1 MSSRVIVMNDSDIKA
16 SNGTEGADMYK
27 HTTIPENPDRR
38 ATLLLAAGV
47 TLAASA
53 LFAVAEPAHAQGSD
67 ADAMDEIIV
76 TTARRREESLMD
88 VPLSISVISGVD
100 LDRVGAVNIVEVA
113 KQSPNVTLEV
123 SRGTNTTLTM
133 FIRGVGQ
140 QDPVAGFEAG
150 VGLYVD
156 DVYFNRPHAAVL
168 DLYEVER
175 IEVLRGP
182 QGTLY
187 GRNTIGGAIKY
198 VTKRIEDDPMVRVR
212 GSVGSYGQLDAL
224 VTASGALTDNF
235 RLGGTIVQF
244 TRDGYGDNL
253 TLGTEQYD
261 KDILGFRAT
270 AEWDVTDNL
279 FLSLSGDLTEDS
291 SSPKFGHRL
300 LVGGISG
307 DPILDDVFDTRGGL
321 SVPNQDV
328 ESSGL
333 SFLAEWE
340 INDSYTFKAIV
351 ADRED
356 DTWSPIDFDSLPSN
370 DMEVPVNYTNEQ
382 FSTELQLLFSGDRL
396 NGVMGYYFLDANAFN
411 DFDVVLGPLGEL
423 IGLPGFNANTLGD
436 VDTETW
442 SVFADFSYDLNDFW
456 SVSLGGRYT
465 SDERSSQVL
474 RRTYW
479 CPPDPLPGFDP
490 NCDGFSPTFG
500 GSAVVLATTSD
511 FNGSDEWTEFTPRA
525 SVSWA
530 PSDEHTV
537 YFSYAEGFKG
547 GSFDPRAQTSTAP
560 DLDGDGNVSDEE
572 IFEFIRFLPETVTS
586 YELGWRANTL
596 DGRLM
601 SSIAVFFA
609 DYEDVQI
616 PGSIGTDTDGD
627 GIEDTFSGITT
638 NAGAAEMPGFEFEGS
653 FRANDN
659 WSFRWAL
666 GWLDAEYTE
675 FIDADGNDVSDQA
688 VFQNT
693 PEWTAGGGVT
703 FETPLAGGSLFVIP
717 SFAYR
722 DKASQF
728 EFPNALLD
736 QDAFTLW
743 DLSVVWEDDDGH
755 WRVGLHGKNLTD
767 EEYKVAGY
775 DFPALGL
782 EGNVTAFYGPPQT
795 VTATVE
801 YIF

>member
-1 MSSRVIVMNDSDIKA
+1 MYQNTLFSRNS
-16 SNGTEGADMYK
+16 GRG
-27 HTTIPENPDRR
+27 
-38 ATLLLAAGV
+38 ATLLFGAGV
-47 TLAASA
+47 ALAASA
-53 LFAVAEPAHAQGSD
+53 LFGIAEPAVAQGND
-67 ADAMDEIIV
+67 ADDAMDEIIV

-88 VPLSISVISGVD
+88 VPLSISVIGGVD
-100 LDRVGAVNIVEVA
+100 LERVGAVDIIEIA

-123 SRGTNTTLTM
+123 SRGTNTTLTA

-156 DVYFNRPHAAVL
+156 DVYLNRPHAAVL

-198 VTKRIEDDPMVRVR
+198 VTKRIEDEFMLRVR
-212 GSVGSYGQLDAL
+212 GSVGNYNQLDGL

-235 RLGGTIVQF
+235 RLGGTVVQF

-253 TLGTEQYD
+253 NLGGEQYD
-261 KDILGFRAT
+261 KDVLGFRAT
-270 AEWDVTDNL
+270 AEWDATDNL
-279 FLSLSGDLTEDS
+279 FFRLSGDMTEDS

-300 LVGGISG
+300 MVGGING

-321 SVPNQDV
+321 NVPNQDV

-333 SFLAEWE
+333 AFLAEWE
-340 INDSYTFKAIV
+340 LSDRYTFKAIV

-356 DTWSPIDFDSLPSN
+356 ETWSPIDFDSLPT
-370 DMEVPVNYTNEQ
+370 DDLDVPVVYKNEQ
-382 FSTELQLLFSGDRL
+382 FSTELQLLYSGDRL
-396 NGVMGYYFLDANAFN
+396 NGVMGFYYLDANAFN
-411 DFDVVLGPLGEL
+411 DFDVVLGPTGDL
-423 IGLPGFNANTLGD
+423 IGLPGLNANTVGN

-456 SVSLGGRYT
+456 SLSLGGRYT

-474 RRTYW
+474 RRTFV
-479 CPPDPLPGFDP
+479 CPATDPG
-490 NCDGFSPTFG
+490 CSGFSPTFG
-500 GSAVVLATTSD
+500 GSALVLATTSD
-511 FNGSDEWTEFTPRA
+511 FNGSEEWTEFTPRA
-525 SVSWA
+525 SVTWA
-530 PSDEHTV
+530 PSDEHTL

-547 GSFDPRAQTSTAP
+547 GSFDPRGQTSAAP
-560 DLDGDGNVSDEE
+560 DLDGDGTVSDAE
-572 IFEFIRFLPETVTS
+572 IFEFMRFLPETVTS
-586 YELGWRANTL
+586 YELGWRANAL

-601 SSIAVFFA
+601 SSVAVFFA

-616 PGSIGTDTDGD
+616 PGSIGTDTNGD
-627 GIEDTFSGITT
+627 GINDTFTGVTT
-638 NAGAAEMPGFEFEGS
+638 NAGAAELPGFEFEGS
-653 FRANDN
+653 FRASDN

-675 FIDADGNDVSDQA
+675 FIDASGTNVSDQA

-693 PEWTAGGGVT
+693 PEWTASGGVT
-703 FETPLAGGSLFVIP
+703 FETPLAAGTLFVIP

-722 DKASQF
+722 DDASQF

-736 QDAFTLW
+736 QEAFTLW

-775 DFPALGL
+775 NFPTLGL

-801 YIF
+801 YKF

>member
-1 MSSRVIVMNDSDIKA
+1 MYQNTLISRNSSR
-16 SNGTEGADMYK
+16 G
-27 HTTIPENPDRR
+27 
-38 ATLLLAAGV
+38 ATLLFGAGV
-47 TLAASA
+47 ALAASA
-53 LFAVAEPAHAQGSD
+53 LFGIAEPAVAQGTD
-67 ADAMDEIIV
+67 ADNAMDEIIV

-88 VPLSISVISGVD
+88 VPLSISVIGGVD
-100 LDRVGAVNIVEVA
+100 LERVGAVDIIEIA

-123 SRGTNTTLTM
+123 SRGTNTTLSA

-156 DVYFNRPHAAVL
+156 DIYFNRPHAAVL

-198 VTKRIEDDPMVRVR
+198 VTRRIEDDPMVRVR
-212 GSVGSYGQLDAL
+212 GSVGSYGQLDGL
-224 VTASGALTDNF
+224 VTASTALTDTF
-235 RLGGTIVQF
+235 RLGGTVASF
-244 TRDGYGDNL
+244 NRDGYGDNL

-261 KDILGFRAT
+261 KSILGFRAT
-270 AEWDVTDNL
+270 AEWDATDSL
-279 FLSLSGDLTEDS
+279 FFRLSGDHTQDD

-300 LVGGISG
+300 MPAAVSG
-307 DPILDDVFDTRGGL
+307 NPILGDVFDSEGGL
-321 SVPNQDV
+321 NVPEQDV
-328 ESSGL
+328 EMSGV
-333 SFLAEWE
+333 SFLAEYE
-340 INDSYTFKAIV
+340 ASDSWTFKAIV

-356 DTWSPIDFDSLPSN
+356 SSWSPIDFDSLPA
-370 DMEVPVNYTNEQ
+370 DDLDVPVNYENEQ
-382 FSTELQLLFSGDRL
+382 FSVELQALFTGDRL
-396 NGVMGYYFLDANAFN
+396 SGVLGYYFLDANAYN
-411 DFDVVLGPLGEL
+411 DFDVVLGPTGDL
-423 IGLPGFNANTLGD
+423 IGLPGLNANTVGD
-436 VDTETW
+436 VDTDTW

-456 SVSLGGRYT
+456 SLSLGGRYT
-465 SDERSSQVL
+465 VDERSSQVL
-474 RRTYW
+474 RRTFV
-479 CPPDPLPGFDP
+479 CPATDPG
-490 NCDGFSPTFG
+490 CSGYSPTFG
-500 GSAVVLATTSD
+500 GNALVLATTSD
-511 FNGSDEWTEFTPRA
+511 FNGSEEWTDFSPRA
-525 SVSWA
+525 SVTWA

-547 GSFDPRAQTSTAP
+547 GSFDPRGQTSAAP
-560 DLDGDGNVSDEE
+560 DLDDDGVVSDEE
-572 IFEFIRFLPETVTS
+572 IFEFMRFLPETVTS
-586 YELGWRANTL
+586 YELGWRTTAL

-601 SSIAVFFA
+601 SSLAVFFA

-616 PGSIGTDTDGD
+616 PGSVGVDTDGD
-627 GIEDTFSGITT
+627 GIDDTFTGVTT
-638 NAGAAEMPGFEFEGS
+638 NAGAADLPGFEFEGS

-675 FIDADGNDVSDQA
+675 FIDASGTDVSDQA

-693 PEWTAGGGVT
+693 PEWTASGALT
-703 FETPLAGGSLFVIP
+703 YERPLSLFGNGGQFFFIP

-722 DKASQF
+722 DDASQF
-728 EFPNALLD
+728 EFPDPLLD
-736 QDAFTLW
+736 QESFTVL
-743 DLSVVWEDDDGH
+743 DLSIVWEDDDGH
-755 WRVGLHGKNLTD
+755 WRAGLHGKNLTD

-775 DFPALGL
+775 PFATLGL

>member
-1 MSSRVIVMNDSDIKA
+1 MQRITHDTGNTECS
-16 SNGTEGADMYK
+16 GT
-27 HTTIPENPDRR
+27 
-38 ATLLLAAGV
+38 LLAAAGV
-47 TLAASA
+47 ALAASA
-53 LFAVAEPAHAQGSD
+53 LLGVATPAQAQGSSAD
-67 ADAMDEIIV
+67 DAMDEIIV
-76 TTARRREESLMD
+76 TTARRREESLME
-88 VPLSISVISGVD
+88 VPLSISVLGGVE
-100 LDRVGAVNIVEVA
+100 LERVGAVDIVEIA
-113 KQSPNVTLEV
+113 KHSPNVTLEV
-123 SRGTNTTLTM
+123 SRGTNTTLTA

-198 VTKRIEDDPMVRVR
+198 VTKRIEDEPMVRVR
-212 GSVGSYGQLDAL
+212 GSVGNYGQLDGL
-224 VTASGALTDNF
+224 VTASGALTDTF
-235 RLGGTIVQF
+235 RLGGTVAQF

-270 AEWDVTDNL
+270 AEWDVTDSL
-279 FLSLSGDLTEDS
+279 FLRLSGDHTEDS

-300 LVGGISG
+300 MPAAVSG
-307 DPILDDVFDTRGGL
+307 NPILDDVFDTEGGL
-321 SVPNQDV
+321 SVPVQDV
-328 ESSGL
+328 EMSGV
-333 SFLAEWE
+333 SFLAEYE
-340 INDSYTFKAIV
+340 ANDSWTFKAIV
-351 ADRED
+351 SDRED
-356 DTWSPIDFDSLPSN
+356 STWSPIDFDSLPA
-370 DMEVPVNYTNEQ
+370 DDLDVPVNYENEQ
-382 FSTELQLLFSGDRL
+382 FSVELQALFTGDRL
-396 NGVMGYYFLDANAFN
+396 SGVLGYYFLDANAFN
-411 DFDVVLGPLGEL
+411 DFDVVLGPTGDL
-423 IGLPGFNANTLGD
+423 IGLPGLNANTLGD

-442 SVFADFSYDLNDFW
+442 SVFADFSYDLNDYW
-456 SVSLGGRYT
+456 SLSLGGRYT
-465 SDERSSQVL
+465 SDERSSRVL
-474 RRTYW
+474 RRTYV
-479 CPPDPLPGFDP
+479 CPATDPG
-490 NCDGFSPTFG
+490 CSGFSPTFG

-511 FNGSDEWTEFTPRA
+511 FDGSDEWTEFTPRA
-525 SVSWA
+525 SVTWA
-530 PSDEHTV
+530 PSDENTL

-547 GSFDPRAQTSTAP
+547 GSFDPRGQTSAAP
-560 DLDGDGNVSDEE
+560 DLDGDGTVSDEE
-572 IFEFIRFLPETVTS
+572 IFDFMQFLPETVTS
-586 YELGWRANTL
+586 YELGWRTNAL

-601 SSIAVFFA
+601 ASMAVFFA

-616 PGSIGTDTDGD
+616 PGSVGVDTTGD
-627 GIEDTFSGITT
+627 GIEDTFTGVTT
-638 NAGAAEMPGFEFEGS
+638 NAGAAEIPGFEFEGS
-653 FRANDN
+653 LRANDN

-675 FIDADGNDVSDQA
+675 FIDADGENVSDQA

-693 PEWTAGGGVT
+693 PEWTASGALT
-703 FETPLAGGSLFVIP
+703 YERPLSLFGNGGQFFFIP

-728 EFPNALLD
+728 EFPNDLLD
-736 QDAFTLW
+736 QDAFTLV

-755 WRVGLHGKNLTD
+755 WRIGLHGKNLGD

-775 DFPALGL
+775 NFPTLGL

-801 YIF
+801 YMF